1 MSDLLNNVLEA
12 HGGIERWHQ
21 VARLI
26 ARLSLGG
33 PFWDWKGW
41 PDVYRD
47 QTVTLE
53 TRRERITFEPYPR
66 AGQRS
71 VLEVDADGGHPEIV
85 QIRDETGAVL
95 ERRQDPRRSFPA
107 YTNAVPW
114 DAIQVAYFTSCATW
128 NYLTAPFVFTY
139 PGVQAREI
147 EPWAENGQTWRR
159 LAVTFPATIANH
171 NPDQVF
177 YFDEQFLQRR
187 MDYQPDVTGS
197 PIAHYTHDPKK
208 FDGFV
213 FYTRRRVHVRD
224 EDGIASFD
232 ITPIT
237 IDVDSVSVD
246 LAEGHGDE

>member
-1 MSDLLNNVLEA
+1 MTDLLASVLEA
-12 HGGIERWHQ
+12 HGGIERWNQ
-21 VARLI
+21 VARLT

-33 PFWDWKGW
+33 PFWEWKGW

-53 TRRERITFEPYPR
+53 TRHERIAFEPFPVT
-66 AGQRS
+66 GQRS
-71 VLEVDADGGHPEIV
+71 VLDVAADGSRPEIL
-85 QIRDETGAVL
+85 QLGDGSGAVL
-95 ERRQDPRRSFPA
+95 EEREDPRRSFPA
-107 YTNAVPW
+107 YRNEVAW

-147 EPWAENGQTWRR
+147 GPWTENGETWRR
-159 LAVTFPATIANH
+159 LAVTFPPTIANH

-177 YFDEQFLQRR
+177 YFDGQFLQRR
-187 MDYQPDVTGS
+187 MDYQPHVTGA
-197 PIAHYTHDPKK
+197 PIAHYTYEPKN
-208 FDGFV
+208 FDGFT

-224 EDGIASFD
+224 QNGIANLD

-237 IDVDSVSVD
+237 IDVESVSAQ
-246 LAEGHGDE
+246 LGDPHV